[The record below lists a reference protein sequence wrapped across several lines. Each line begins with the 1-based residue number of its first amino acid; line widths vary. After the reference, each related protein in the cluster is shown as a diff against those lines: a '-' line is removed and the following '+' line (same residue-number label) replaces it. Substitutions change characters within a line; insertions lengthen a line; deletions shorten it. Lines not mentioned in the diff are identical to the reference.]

1 MAASLKDELQID
13 TDLIEGGRGEFTV
26 WVDETCVAK
35 KDERGF
41 PDEREVVAA
50 VRRVLA
56 GQADGGS

>member
-1 MAASLKDELQID
+1 MAASLKDELQLD
-13 TDLIEGGRGEFTV
+13 PDLVEGGRGEFTV

-50 VRRVLA
+50 VRRALA
-56 GQADGGS
+56 GETGGGA